1 VSDRLVSD
9 ICYEVGFSNLANFN
23 RRFLQLKGMTPS
35 AYRQQAQDRFGLR
48 TAQNT
53 PVAAAA

>member
-1 VSDRLVSD
+1 M
-9 ICYEVGFSNLANFN
+9 GFANLANFN

-35 AYRQQAQDRFGLR
+35 VYRQQAQDRFGLR

-53 PVAAAA
+53 PLATTD